1 MDPISINEKQFILQA
16 LKEDQRSD
24 GRNKL
29 ESRDI
34 SISLHRHKLEASAE
48 VHLGETKYLKERI
61 YILFYFSLLS
71 RVLCITTAEVV
82 SPFGD
87 RPNEGLLEFNILF
100 SPMAGREYYVFRGL
114 ETRFMAQDTDLS
126 ELETELKRILERS
139 IKESDAIDME
149 ALCLIPGEKVWL

>member
-114 ETRFMAQDTDLS
+114 ETRFMA
-126 ELETELKRILERS
+126 
-139 IKESDAIDME
+139 
-149 ALCLIPGEKVWL
+149 

>member
-29 ESRDI
+29 ESRNI

-61 YILFYFSLLS
+61 YTILFFF
-71 RVLCITTAEVV
+71 AE
-82 SPFGD
+82 
-87 RPNEGLLEFNILF
+87 
-100 SPMAGREYYVFRGL
+100 
-114 ETRFMAQDTDLS
+114 
-126 ELETELKRILERS
+126 
-139 IKESDAIDME
+139 
-149 ALCLIPGEKVWL
+149 